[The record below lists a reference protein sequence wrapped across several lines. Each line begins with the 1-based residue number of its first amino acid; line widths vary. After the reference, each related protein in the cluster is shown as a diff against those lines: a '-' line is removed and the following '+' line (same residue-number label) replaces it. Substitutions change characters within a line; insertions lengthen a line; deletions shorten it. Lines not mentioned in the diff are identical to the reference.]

1 MTYIIVG
8 LGNPGP
14 DYEQTRHNTGR
25 MVLEYLQKEKGFSA
39 WENRKEL
46 KARISEG
53 ELNKENLLLV
63 EPDNYMNN
71 SGESIKKL
79 LKDEKE
85 GPPPLQAE
93 RLIVVYDDIDL
104 PLGKLRIS
112 FDRGSGGHRGVE
124 SIIKSIKTRAF
135 IRVRVGIT
143 PVSPSGVMKK
153 PKGEVAV
160 ERHILKKFT
169 KSERIKLDP
178 VIKDAA
184 SAIETIIC
192 SGLDV
197 SMRQWN

>member
-53 ELNKENLLLV
+53 ELNKDNLLLV

-71 SGESIKKL
+71 SGKSLEKL
-79 LKDEKE
+79 VKNSDQDLHKWVKS
-85 GPPPLQAE
+85 
-93 RLIVVYDDIDL
+93 LIVVYDDIDL

-135 IRVRVGIT
+135 IRVRIGIT
-143 PVSPSGVMKK
+143 PMSPSGVIKK